1 MTSAGTGTVD
11 LAGTA
16 TEYLRLRRALGYK
29 LARQGELLG
38 DFIRYLRAAGADH
51 VTIEHALGWAT
62 LPTGADPV
70 WWSARLGVVRGFA
83 RYLRALDPA
92 TEVPPAGLLPDRNHR
107 VTPYIYT
114 DDDLARL
121 LDAAGRLRP
130 ASRAATYQTLIGLL
144 AVTGM
149 RVGEA
154 IGLDRGDLDSEQG
167 LLTIRHGKFGKARQ
181 LPLHESTVEA
191 LRGYAALV
199 RGQCRTSRAPSLFVS
214 TAGTRLIG
222 NNASAVFSRLVDDA
236 RLDWAGRRRPRL
248 HDLRHRFAVATVLG
262 WYRAGVDIEPRLPLL
277 STWLGHVGPA
287 STYWYLSGVPELLAL
302 AVQRVEHA
310 TDGQP

>member
-1 MTSAGTGTVD
+1 MSTTVTSAGTGTVD

-29 LARQGELLG
+29 LVRQGELLV
-38 DFIRYLRAAGADH
+38 DFIGYLQVAGAGH

-70 WWSARLGVVRGFA
+70 WWSARMGVVRGFA
-83 RYLRALDPA
+83 RYLHALDPA
-92 TEVPPAGLLPDRNHR
+92 TEVPPVGLLPDRDHR

-121 LDAAGRLRP
+121 LNAAGQLRP
-130 ASRAATYQTLIGLL
+130 AVRAATYQTLIGLL

-167 LLTIRHGKFGKARQ
+167 LLTIRHGKFGKSRQ
-181 LPLHESTVEA
+181 LPLHPSTVEA
-191 LRGYAALV
+191 LLGYLALV
-199 RGQCRTSRAPSLFVS
+199 RGQ
-214 TAGTRLIG
+214 
-222 NNASAVFSRLVDDA
+222 
-236 RLDWAGRRRPRL
+236 
-248 HDLRHRFAVATVLG
+248 
-262 WYRAGVDIEPRLPLL
+262 
-277 STWLGHVGPA
+277 
-287 STYWYLSGVPELLAL
+287 
-302 AVQRVEHA
+302 
-310 TDGQP
+310 